1 MEKEELIQ
9 ILKKRFKTQKT
20 FHPCVTFEEVV
31 KRLTPD
37 ATASL
42 IYMEESGGE
51 PDVVCLDKETGKY
64 VFFDTSKESPKGR
77 RSCCYDEEARLARKA
92 NRPDFSAVGLAK
104 EHGLILLSEGE
115 YLYLQ
120 TLGEFDLKSQS
131 WLLTPEEI
139 RKEGGAIFG
148 DKHYGRAFVYHN
160 GADSYYS
167 VRSFRAK
174 VIV

>member
-1 MEKEELIQ
+1 MAMIETLKARFEKNMFLHDS
-9 ILKKRFKTQKT
+9 LKWD
-20 FHPCVTFEEVV
+20 EVE
-31 KRLTPD
+31 KRLLED
-37 ATASL
+37 KAAL
-42 IYMEESGGE
+42 LVLKRMEESGGE

-104 EHGLILLSEGE
+104 EHGLILLSEEE

-148 DKHYGRAFVYHN
+148 DKHYNRTFVYHN

>member
-1 MEKEELIQ
+1 MVRQATEA
-9 ILKKRFKTQKT
+9 RR
-20 FHPCVTFEEVV
+20 CV
-31 KRLTPD
+31 
-37 ATASL
+37 
-42 IYMEESGGE
+42 
-51 PDVVCLDKETGKY
+51 
-64 VFFDTSKESPKGR
+64 
-77 RSCCYDEEARLARKA
+77 CYDEATRLARKA

-104 EHGLILLSEGE
+104 EHGLILLSEEE

-160 GADSYYS
+160 GAGSYYS